1 MQALRRADRHE
12 LMVSRVKL
20 DMIDPVATRIEAFE
34 LRRMLISEAPELKR
48 GGAPSESAKRTEVF
62 VGRRGTLSPH
72 SLLKSRVRR
81 EQVHVLKRRALIEG
95 LLVWERSLAHCLSLP
110 RPH

>member
-20 DMIDPVATRIEAFE
+20 DMIDPIAPPIEAFE

-48 GGAPSESAKRTEVF
+48 GGAPSEGAKRTEVF

-95 LLVWERSLAHCLSLP
+95 LLV
-110 RPH
+110 